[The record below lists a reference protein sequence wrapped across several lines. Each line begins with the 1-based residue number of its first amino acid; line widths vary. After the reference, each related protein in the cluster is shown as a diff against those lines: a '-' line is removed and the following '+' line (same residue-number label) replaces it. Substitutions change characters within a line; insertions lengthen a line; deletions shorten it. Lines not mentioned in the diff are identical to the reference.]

1 MIISPSVATTRVLH
15 RICLDGATIQ
25 RKKPPKRGTGE
36 QIRSVRNVNK
46 DDAHSMQD
54 DTISRQAAIDA
65 VKGRFSMPVDNLIV
79 EVIGALP
86 SAEVEPIVVKRRR

>member
-1 MIISPSVATTRVLH
+1 M
-15 RICLDGATIQ
+15 
-25 RKKPPKRGTGE
+25 
-36 QIRSVRNVNK
+36 NK